1 MLVASW
7 VPGIAHWKWKEYV
20 VPEGSNVAVDFVV
33 PAVMEGSPSLEARSL
48 TLLALMQMRTTMDVA
63 GSKLGRESM
72 DTLVVSQLVEEAWN
86 ATKWAA
92 AMMDL

>member
-1 MLVASW
+1 VL
-7 VPGIAHWKWKEYV
+7 GIAHWKWKEYV

-48 TLLALMQMRTTMDVA
+48 TLLALMQMWTTMDVA
-63 GSKLGRESM
+63 GSKLGREPM
-72 DTLVVSQLVEEAWN
+72 EDTLAVSQLVETWN

-92 AMMDL
+92 TVMDL

>member
-7 VPGIAHWKWKEYV
+7 VLGIAHWKEYV
-20 VPEGSNVAVDFVV
+20 VPEGSNVAADFVV
-33 PAVMEGSPSLEARSL
+33 PAVMEGPPSLEARSL
-48 TLLALMQMRTTMDVA
+48 MLLALMQMWMTMDVA

-92 AMMDL
+92 VVMDL

>member
-1 MLVASW
+1 
-7 VPGIAHWKWKEYV
+7 
-20 VPEGSNVAVDFVV
+20 
-33 PAVMEGSPSLEARSL
+33 MEGSPSLEARSL

-92 AMMDL
+92 TVMDL

>member
-1 MLVASW
+1 MW
-7 VPGIAHWKWKEYV
+7 
-20 VPEGSNVAVDFVV
+20 
-33 PAVMEGSPSLEARSL
+33 M
-48 TLLALMQMRTTMDVA
+48 TMDVA

-92 AMMDL
+92 VVMDL